1 MIHKFYRPV
10 GRKSIPKTIESSL
23 DTLLQIPK
31 NMGMFW
37 LLRKLFFLGV
47 LGALFWVIL
56 QLDYQGRPVKDHVR
70 EFLNAPLIQEI
81 VRQVRGEVDSY
92 LKKRNL
98 PTGPAM
104 ENIDEKEKE
113 KLEEVLEKEGLD
125 KNGQ

>member
-1 MIHKFYRPV
+1 
-10 GRKSIPKTIESSL
+10 
-23 DTLLQIPK
+23 
-31 NMGMFW
+31 MFW